1 LGKVEEVTEELN
13 NMYTVV
19 GDIMSSV
26 AQVAG
31 YGDARCCGEKS
42 RDDIRLGSTQSGLG
56 KGLKDIH
63 GQRYRG
69 DLCGRVCSHTTAHG

>member
-1 LGKVEEVTEELN
+1 VEEVTEELN

-42 RDDIRLGSTQSGLG
+42 RDDIRLGSTQSGS
-56 KGLKDIH
+56 
-63 GQRYRG
+63 R
-69 DLCGRVCSHTTAHG
+69 